1 MLWKLK
7 GEYGATAHS
16 RISYSLGDMNYVLS
30 SLYNTRQ
37 ASRTPSKFNL
47 QLTPRIWPFPP
58 HPAMPI
64 HFAVGLV
71 LQKEALMQLNSQF
84 PSCAL
89 L

>member
-1 MLWKLK
+1 MK
-7 GEYGATAHS
+7 YGATAHS
-16 RISYSLGDMNYVLS
+16 RLSYSLGDMNDVLS

-47 QLTPRIWPFPP
+47 QPTPRIWLFPP

>member
-1 MLWKLK
+1 MK
-7 GEYGATAHS
+7 YGATAHPLLF
-16 RISYSLGDMNYVLS
+16 YSSDDMNDVLS
-30 SLYNTRQ
+30 SLYNTRR

-47 QLTPRIWPFPP
+47 QPTPRIWPFPP
-58 HPAMPI
+58 RPAMPI

-84 PSCAL
+84 PSCVL